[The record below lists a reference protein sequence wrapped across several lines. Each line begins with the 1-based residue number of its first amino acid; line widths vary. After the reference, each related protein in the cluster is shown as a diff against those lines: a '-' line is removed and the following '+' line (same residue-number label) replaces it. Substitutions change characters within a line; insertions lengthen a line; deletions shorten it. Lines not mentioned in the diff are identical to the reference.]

1 MILTIYLYQ
10 GKHFLTTQ
18 NNLFQCFNN
27 KYCLRPQEDIVNFAR
42 HRLNES
48 RYHVIT
54 RNCQHFA
61 NECRYGIN
69 TSQEVNRTINRTT
82 ELVSYV
88 ASGIIA
94 FMIVDRLR
102 N

>member
-1 MILTIYLYQ
+1 MILTINVCQ
-10 GKHFLTTQ
+10 GTNFLTTQ
-18 NNLFQCFNN
+18 NNLFQCVNN